1 MAAQERIT
9 IRLYNIIII
18 IMGNPRSGGARQ
30 RSPMGR
36 EPEEFEQKLIEIKRV
51 TRVQKGGK
59 RMRFRAL
66 VVIGDRKGRVGYG
79 MGKGVDVTQAIAK
92 ATTAAKKRVITL
104 SLRRDSIPH
113 AVRMKYKSSS
123 LYMKPAPRGTGIKA
137 GGAIR
142 QVLEVGG
149 VGNVVAKMLGSANKT
164 NNVKATFEALK
175 SLAAIA
181 PRYGLRPSP
190 KRETKIETLLVTS

>member
-1 MAAQERIT
+1 MPF
-9 IRLYNIIII
+9 
-18 IMGNPRSGGARQ
+18 PRKPHNRNDRQ
-30 RSPMGR
+30 SR
-36 EPEEFEQKLIEIKRV
+36 EPEEFEQKLIEIRRV

-79 MGKGVDVTQAIAK
+79 MGKGADVAQAIAK

-113 AVRMKYKSSS
+113 PVRIKFKSSS

-149 VGNVVAKMLGSANKT
+149 VGNVVAKMLGSGNKT
-164 NNVKATFEALK
+164 NNVKATFAALQ
-175 SLAAIA
+175 SLATVP
-181 PRYGLRPSP
+181 PRYAQRFRPSQE
-190 KRETKIETLLVTS
+190 KREAESGKPLDE

>member
-1 MAAQERIT
+1 
-9 IRLYNIIII
+9 
-18 IMGNPRSGGARQ
+18 MGMKPPRGGGQ
-30 RSPMGR
+30 RRDAGKR

-79 MGKGVDVTQAIAK
+79 MGKGLDVTQAITK
-92 ATTAAKKRVITL
+92 ATASAKKRVIVV
-104 SLRRDSIPH
+104 SLRRASIPH
-113 AVRMKYKSSS
+113 PVRYSYKASS

-142 QVLEVGG
+142 QVLDVAG
-149 VGNVVAKMLGSANKT
+149 VGNVVAKMLGSGNKT
-164 NNVKATFEALK
+164 NNVKATYEALR
-175 SLAAIA
+175 SLATKPPRFGASMPRSA
-181 PRYGLRPSP
+181 PAAAADQDVSA
-190 KRETKIETLLVTS
+190 